1 MLMDLVG
8 NHHGDQLGN
17 TGEKKICMERFLIL
31 SFTPGN
37 AETIFKVIDRFLD
50 IDTDFVGFIPFS

>member
-8 NHHGDQLGN
+8 NYHDDQLGN
-17 TGEKKICMERFLIL
+17 TGEKGICLERFLIL

-37 AETIFKVIDRFLD
+37 TETIFNVID
-50 IDTDFVGFIPFS
+50 G